1 MFAVGC
7 NLPFILFSFFF
18 ETRLE
23 KPMYVKRQVQKVA
36 GLGIFLHCIDEKQ
49 YENMMV
55 ISTAVPSHIS
65 GLFVYDVSDTVVSTV

>member
-1 MFAVGC
+1 
-7 NLPFILFSFFF
+7 
-18 ETRLE
+18 
-23 KPMYVKRQVQKVA
+23 MYVKRQVQKVA